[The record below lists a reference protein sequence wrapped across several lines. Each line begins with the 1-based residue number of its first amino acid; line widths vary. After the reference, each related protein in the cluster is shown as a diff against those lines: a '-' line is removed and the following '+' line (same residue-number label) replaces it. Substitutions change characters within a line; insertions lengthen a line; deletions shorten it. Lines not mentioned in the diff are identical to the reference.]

1 MSLEVAGRFENEKL
15 NPANTKK
22 RSSFQTDDL
31 IGEYKDIDLVRFV
44 LLANSKGLYGGPTD
58 TAAEQHRLT
67 AELNQV
73 LLAGSFEGDSPEYRD
88 VTLATF
94 RVRHLLKLKSF
105 LDVGSLSMFPILWE
119 YSKAKCAHISFA
131 RGLSPYIFTL
141 FCLVH
146 KTPIVLQTHGMLTS
160 RTSPFHK
167 FLDFL
172 ITKRLCERSG
182 RILALTPVEAQAL
195 ILWDSKLE
203 PIIKVLGNP
212 SSAYKPIVADEQTN
226 SVLFAA
232 RLHPRKRVIDFIQAA
247 RLSLSQG
254 SQVEYKIL
262 GPDEGDL
269 DLVLKGVE
277 DLSNLNY
284 LGSTTSDGVLEELSR
299 SKVFALTSQNEPW
312 GNVLVSALAMGKPVV
327 LTESSHL
334 ATLIAESGAGIIVPD
349 RDSTALAK
357 AICDLLE
364 PKVYGQFATRAKK
377 LYLQKFGNEHIKT
390 ELLKTYKDLTMTVDV
405 VWYE

>member
-15 NPANTKK
+15 NPHNTKK
-22 RSSFQTDDL
+22 KSSFQTDDL
-31 IGEYKDIDLVRFV
+31 ISKYKDIDLVRFV

-58 TAAEQHRLT
+58 TAVEQHRLT
-67 AELNQV
+67 SELNQV
-73 LLAGSFEGDSPEYRD
+73 VLAGSFEGDSPKYRD
-88 VTLATF
+88 VTLSTF
-94 RVRHLLKLKSF
+94 RVRHLLELKSF

-131 RGLSPYIFTL
+131 RGLSPYLFTL

-146 KTPIVLQTHGMLTS
+146 KTPIVVQTHGMLTS

-167 FLDFL
+167 ILDFL
-172 ITKRLCERSG
+172 ITKRLCERSD
-182 RILALTPVEAQAL
+182 RILALTPIEAQAL
-195 ILWDSKLE
+195 ILWNSKLE

-212 SSAYKPIVADEQTN
+212 SNAYKPIVVDEPTN

-334 ATLIAESGAGIIVPD
+334 ANLIAESGAGIIVPD

-405 VWYE
+405 V